1 MINSVE
7 ARYLNGAIVPMETL
21 DIEERA
27 ALVISI
33 EVKAQALATE
43 RGLKALR
50 ATAGGWK
57 RTHDPD
63 ELISNIYES
72 RLGCVDIS
80 FQPYESADKV

>member
-7 ARYLNGAIVPMETL
+7 ARYLNGAIVPLETL
-21 DIEERA
+21 DIEEGA
-27 ALVISI
+27 SLLVSV
-33 EVKAQALATE
+33 EVQPQVSDAK

-57 RTHDPD
+57 GTHDPD

-72 RLGCVDIS
+72 RLVNTRP
-80 FQPYESADKV
+80 QPKL

>member
-21 DIEERA
+21 DIEEGA
-27 ALVISI
+27 SLLVSI
-33 EVKAQALATE
+33 EVQSQVSDAE

-50 ATAGGWK
+50 ATAGRWK
-57 RTHDPD
+57 GTHDPD

-72 RLGCVDIS
+72 RLVNTR
-80 FQPYESADKV
+80 PEPKL

>member
-21 DIEERA
+21 DIEEGA
-27 ALVISI
+27 SLLVSI
-33 EVKAQALATE
+33 EVQSQVSDVE

-57 RTHDPD
+57 GTHDPD
-63 ELISNIYES
+63 ELITNIYEN
-72 RLGCVDIS
+72 RLVNTR
-80 FQPYESADKV
+80 PEPKL